1 MPPPLSDYFVRQLTT
16 LQRDMLIDHID
27 GEIEIVAVHLK
38 NVRNSLI
45 RIGLLAGSPQYS
57 KRPRAT
63 ILTEPGRQAVGI
75 ILGQYADAL
84 VRAGLLESPIMV
96 LMQLKTMGKFP
107 PKAESAPIPAETV
120 KNPLKSAQKI

>member
-1 MPPPLSDYFVRQLTT
+1 MRFSENFVRQLTS

-27 GEIEIVAVHLK
+27 GQVVVLANHLK

-45 RIGLLAGSPQYS
+45 RIGLLAGWPMHS

-63 ILTEPGRQAVGI
+63 ALTEPGRQVVGM

-84 VRAGLLESPIMV
+84 VRAGLLDRPLDI
-96 LMQLKTMGKFP
+96 LQRLKAIGDFP
-107 PKAESAPIPAETV
+107 PPAESAPIRAETI
-120 KNPLKSAQKI
+120 KNPLKSAKNI